1 MTKTSR
7 YNRPVLGS
15 FLVPE
20 DIIFGDGVRGPCFF
34 WSPTLFIDLLR
45 VFFDPSWM
53 KSWMKLYFWPWGL
66 PCTTSGRQTKM
77 DVQLSAMSDSLHVKR
92 RWMWD
97 CATPA
102 TQNEGG
108 CEIVPCVLNYC
119 MLSLCVWSYC
129 TLSLCVKFVC
139 MWSCCMSVCV
149 KLLYVKFVWSYC
161 MLSLCV
167 KLLCVSVCEVIVC

>member
-77 DVQLSAMSDSLHVKR
+77 DVQLSAMRDSLHVKR

-108 CEIVPCVLNYC
+108 CEIVLFVPRLPGKTMVDV
-119 MLSLCVWSYC
+119 SLCHAC
-129 TLSLCVKFVC
+129 HAKCR
-139 MWSCCMSVCV
+139 VCV
-149 KLLYVKFVWSYC
+149 C
-161 MLSLCV
+161 
-167 KLLCVSVCEVIVC
+167 VCEVTVC